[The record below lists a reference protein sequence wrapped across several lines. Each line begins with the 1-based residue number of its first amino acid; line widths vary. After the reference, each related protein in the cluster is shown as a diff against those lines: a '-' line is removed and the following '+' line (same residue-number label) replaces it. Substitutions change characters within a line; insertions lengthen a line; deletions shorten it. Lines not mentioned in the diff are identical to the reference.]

1 MFTAQLNTT
10 SAQVQ
15 REVVAISR
23 DEMKEY
29 ARTKKVTMSAVA
41 VQVDILNA
49 LILRMN
55 ERLESETA
63 NINRVFL
70 NEHRNATK
78 DTFLYQIDNLQKQG
92 FDLSNV
98 AKLLAVTDKSHADFC
113 AIYAVEKIFNLLSC
127 LASKNRNKLN
137 GYTKAML
144 VNLLEHE
151 ILTIDECK
159 QAVSLELYSAANRS
173 KSLNQKK
180 IRNLYNS
187 GKSTAGT
194 QVSSSRMCLRALN
207 VCNVHKGSSK
217 DEITFNSE
225 AQYTQ
230 AVLNLLQMQD
240 ISSAELDK
248 IAEQIE
254 LEMSA
259 KAAS

>member
-15 REVVAISR
+15 REIVAISR
-23 DEMKEY
+23 DEMKEH

-41 VQVDILNA
+41 TQVDIINA

-70 NEHRNATK
+70 NEHRNTAK

-159 QAVSLELYSAANRS
+159 QAVSLDVYNAANRS

-230 AVLNLLQMQD
+230 AILNLLQMQD
-240 ISSAELDK
+240 VSSAELDK

>member
-1 MFTAQLNTT
+1 MLQAQLNTS

-15 REVVAISR
+15 RDIVAISR
-23 DEMKEY
+23 DAMKEH

-41 VQVDILNA
+41 TQVDIINA

-55 ERLESETA
+55 ERLESEAA

-70 NEHRNATK
+70 SAHADAAK
-78 DTFLYQIDNLQKQG
+78 DTFLFQVDNLQKQG

-98 AKLLAVTDKSHADFC
+98 AKFIAITDKSHADFC
-113 AIYAVEKIFNLLSC
+113 AMYAVEKVFNLLKC
-127 LASKNRNKLN
+127 LASKDRNKLN

-151 ILTIDECK
+151 VLTIDECK

-173 KSLNQKK
+173 KALNQKQ

-187 GKSTAGT
+187 GKTTAST

-240 ISSAELDK
+240 NSSAELDK